1 MSYYC
6 VHIMIKI
13 YYYIKM
19 TIKHLVIGGGGP
31 FGICA
36 LGALTYLHNKEFW
49 NINNIKSIYATSIG
63 SLVAV
68 YLSLKYEYDYIIE
81 YIVKRPWEKLFEEIG
96 LENILELYKNKGFI
110 NPYSIYVKMYG
121 ILFEAKGLTAN
132 VTMKEFYEYCGIE
145 FYFITCD
152 ANRFTRHIISHKTH
166 PELELIK
173 AMCMTAAFPLVFTP
187 VIIDDKCYI
196 DGGMS
201 NNYAVNIC
209 LEETGCK
216 REEILGIK
224 KYQSNDIKNGLVT
237 EESNI
242 FDLIEKIADN
252 IFNIISDELKKEKIP
267 YQIECDMGV
276 FTTFDAWTQ
285 VPYSSEHRNNLI
297 VYGAKVA
304 ENLYESFVS
313 HRDTLSE
320 EAINDAS

>member
-1 MSYYC
+1 
-6 VHIMIKI
+6 
-13 YYYIKM
+13 M

-31 FGICA
+31 FGLCA
-36 LGALTYLHNKEFW
+36 FGSLKYLHDKEFW
-49 NINNIKSIYATSIG
+49 NIKNIESIYATSIG
-63 SLVAV
+63 ALVAV
-68 YLSLKYEYDYIIE
+68 YLSLKYDYE
-81 YIVKRPWEKLFEEIG
+81 YIVEYLVKRPWEKIFEEIG
-96 LENILELYKNKGFI
+96 IQNILDLYKNKGLI
-110 NPYSIYVKMYG
+110 NVYSIYFRKYS
-121 ILFEAKGLTAN
+121 ILFEAKGISPN
-132 VTMKEFYEYCGIE
+132 VTMKEFYDYSGIE
-145 FYFITCD
+145 FNFITCD
-152 ANRFTRHIISHKTH
+152 ANHFKRNIISHKTY
-166 PELELIK
+166 PDLEMITAL
-173 AMCMTAAFPLVFTP
+173 CMTSAFPVVFTP

-196 DGGMS
+196 DGGLS

-267 YQIECDMGV
+267 YQVECDMGV

-304 ENLYESFVS
+304 EDLYESFVS

-320 EAINDAS
+320 EAINNAS

>member
-1 MSYYC
+1 
-6 VHIMIKI
+6 
-13 YYYIKM
+13 M

-68 YLSLKYEYDYIIE
+68 YLSLKYDYDYIIE

-96 LENILELYKNKGFI
+96 IENILELYNNKGFL
-110 NPYSIYVKMYG
+110 NPRSIYLKKYG
-121 ILFEAKGLTAN
+121 ILFEAKGLAPN

-152 ANRFTRHIISHKTH
+152 ANRFTRDIISYKTH
-166 PELELIK
+166 PDLELIT
-173 AMCMTAAFPLVFTP
+173 AMCMTGAFPIVFTP
-187 VIIDDKCYI
+187 VIIGDKCYI
-196 DGGMS
+196 DGGMC
-201 NNYAVNIC
+201 NNYAINIC

-216 REEILGIK
+216 PEEILGVK
-224 KYQSNDIKNGLVT
+224 KYIPSDANSTLVT

-242 FDLIEKIADN
+242 FDFIDKISSN
-252 IFNIISDELKKEKIP
+252 IFDIISDKFEIENIP
-267 YQIECDMGV
+267 YQIECDMSV
-276 FTTFDAWTQ
+276 FTTYDAWTQ

-297 VYGAKVA
+297 MYGAKVA
-304 ENLYESFVS
+304 ENLYKSFVS
-313 HRDTLSE
+313 HRDSLSE
-320 EAINDAS
+320 EPIHDASLNHET